1 MKPRPLSRDAVRAI
15 DRRAAEDYGLPTL
28 VLMEN
33 AGRNAAAL
41 LLEQGPVGPIAIVCG
56 KGNNAGDGFVMA
68 RHLELAGAEPIVY
81 LTAPA
86 DCYVGDAAV
95 NLRILERSGISIHD
109 HSTATPEAWRA
120 ALASADWIVDA
131 LLGTGAVG
139 EVRPPLADLIT
150 VINESG
156 RPVFAV
162 DLPSGLDADTGRPQG
177 IAIRATL
184 TGTFVACKRGFQT
197 PEAALWTGRVV
208 VLDIGAPRRLL
219 IEAGAWVDDQ
229 ST

>member
-1 MKPRPLSRDAVRAI
+1 MNPRPLSRDAVRAI
-15 DRRAAEDYGLPTL
+15 DRRAADDYGLPTL
-28 VLMEN
+28 LLMEN

-41 LLEQGPVGPIAIVCG
+41 LLEQQPVGPIAIVCG

-68 RHLELAGAEPIVY
+68 RHLELAGTRPIVY
-81 LTAPA
+81 LTAAA
-86 DCYVGDAAV
+86 DRYVGDAAI
-95 NLRILERSGISIHD
+95 NLRILERCGMPIHD
-109 HSTATPEAWRA
+109 HSAATPESWRA
-120 ALASADWIVDA
+120 ALATAGWIVDA

-139 EVRPPLADLIT
+139 EVRPPLADLIA
-150 VINESG
+150 VINELG

-184 TGTFVACKRGFQT
+184 TGTFVAPKQGFLT
-197 PEAALWTGRVV
+197 PEAVAWTGRVV

-219 IEAGAWVDDQ
+219 IEAGAWDDEH

>member
-1 MKPRPLSRDAVRAI
+1 MSDQPPVRLDVDADGIATLTLNRPEQL
-15 DRRAAEDYGLPTL
+15 
-28 VLMEN
+28 N
-33 AGRNAAAL
+33 AFDL
-41 LLEQGPVGPIAIVCG
+41 
-56 KGNNAGDGFVMA
+56 KMM
-68 RHLELAGAEPIVY
+68 
-81 LTAPA
+81 
-86 DCYVGDAAV
+86 
-95 NLRILERSGISIHD
+95 
-109 HSTATPEAWRA
+109 EAWRA